1 MEGGGT
7 QVEYGVELEHRWVWS
22 GVGTQVELGVESEH
36 SWSLRGGRRWN
47 IGGFVR
53 KEVWELRHG
62 RGLRVK
68 QTIGCE
74 WSPCVKKG
82 VTWKDGGERLDA

>member
-1 MEGGGT
+1 MEF
-7 QVEYGVELEHRWVWS
+7 GVELEHR
-22 GVGTQVELGVESEH
+22 
-36 SWSLRGGRRWN
+36 WSLRGGRRWN